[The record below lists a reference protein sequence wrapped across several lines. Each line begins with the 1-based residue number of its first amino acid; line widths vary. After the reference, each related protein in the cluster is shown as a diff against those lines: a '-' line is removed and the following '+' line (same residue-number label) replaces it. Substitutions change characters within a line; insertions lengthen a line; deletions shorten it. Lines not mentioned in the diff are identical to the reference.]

1 MRLLPART
9 FCLCDRGL
17 SDSLHVRRHLAQTRS
32 CWPPS
37 CRLPRS
43 SAARRTSPLLT
54 LRWPRWR
61 CQSARPT
68 RWARWGT

>member
-1 MRLLPART
+1 
-9 FCLCDRGL
+9 
-17 SDSLHVRRHLAQTRS
+17 VRRHLAQTRS